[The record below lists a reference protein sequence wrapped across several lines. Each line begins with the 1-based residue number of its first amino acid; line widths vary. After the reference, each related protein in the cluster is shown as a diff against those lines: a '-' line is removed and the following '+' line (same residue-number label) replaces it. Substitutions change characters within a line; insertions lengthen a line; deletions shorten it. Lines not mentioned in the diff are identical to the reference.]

1 VGDLDGIG
9 VGTPGVYVGMSV
21 GVAVGPLVGEADGC
35 GLGLPGVYVGT
46 IVGDAVGAYVGD
58 ELGCGVGAASL
69 VKVTDRDPATVT
81 PLLRTTVVPD
91 TDKTVVPE
99 GMPVPVTTS
108 PTAMDATW
116 DADTVTDVDPTDA
129 AVTVVA
135 IDCEIV

>member
-1 VGDLDGIG
+1 
-9 VGTPGVYVGMSV
+9 M
-21 GVAVGPLVGEADGC
+21 
-35 GLGLPGVYVGT
+35 YVGT
-46 IVGDAVGAYVGD
+46 SVGDAVGAYVGD

-135 IDCEIV
+135 SVCAIV